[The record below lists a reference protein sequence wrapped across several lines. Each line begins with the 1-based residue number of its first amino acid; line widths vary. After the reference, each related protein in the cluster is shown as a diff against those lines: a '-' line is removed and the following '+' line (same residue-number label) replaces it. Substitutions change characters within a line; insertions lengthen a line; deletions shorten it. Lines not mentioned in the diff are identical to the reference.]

1 MGFEKVR
8 SCNHAIYVDFDNC
21 LNCWYMFELAN
32 LWIHNEGWTRR
43 ENDPAKRF
51 ERMQQCFGLQLQGY
65 KTETEIPEEILNQLP
80 LFIDMVLIE
89 SIPYAGFFP
98 LEFLLS
104 LEYNKH

>member
-1 MGFEKVR
+1 
-8 SCNHAIYVDFDNC
+8 
-21 LNCWYMFELAN
+21 
-32 LWIHNEGWTRR
+32 
-43 ENDPAKRF
+43 
-51 ERMQQCFGLQLQGY
+51 MQQCFGLQLEGY
-65 KTETEIPEEILNQLP
+65 RSETDLSEEMLKKLS